1 MGAYDWCFYPF
12 EKEQSPAGSL
22 YAPEQAR
29 FRGELSIPGAFL
41 NIPYR
46 ACCRT
51 GYLER
56 EPHFHRDEEYLAF
69 VGHDLRDAFD
79 SFDAEIVFYMG
90 ERLDDMEKI
99 VIDRPAMIK
108 VPGLYWHGPLE
119 ITRLGKPLF
128 FQPVLFNS
136 RYYAIHRRF
145 DRAGNPYMETICQ
158 GLSPCK
164 LEKDKTCSF
173 CGKCREGKEG

>member
-1 MGAYDWCFYPF
+1 MGQYDWLFFRFPR
-12 EKEQSPAGSL
+12 EETHSGGMLP
-22 YAPEQAR
+22 PVQAY
-29 FRGELSIPGAFL
+29 FRGENSVPGSQVTL
-41 NIPYR
+41 PYR
-46 ACCRT
+46 A
-51 GYLER
+51 YLKPGIIDD
-56 EPHFHRDEEYLAF
+56 EPHYHREEEYLAF

-90 ERLDDMEKI
+90 ESPEDMEKI
-99 VIDRPAMIK
+99 VITKPTMIK

-145 DRAGNPYMETICQ
+145 DKDGKPYMETVCQ
-158 GLSPCK
+158 GLSPCR
-164 LEKDKTCSF
+164 LVKDKTCSF
-173 CGKCREGKEG
+173 CGRCREGKEG